1 MDDLT
6 IQNLYKIN
14 PDDVGLIESD
24 NSFYIPLRVTGTG
37 ESLRNDGCGVFVED
51 RQQSEF
57 FTSKVLEACAHLPVT
72 LGHPDGMLSEGG
84 LANAPI
90 VGNTILSYIKG
101 DEIWAV
107 AKIYDKSILEK
118 LGREI
123 NSTSPGVVSVSQDRG
138 DGVYAEKPLEINHL
152 ALVDKGHWDK
162 TTPPFILN
170 PFHYK
175 GENMENTE
183 VFKEE
188 IVETDNDALLGNV
201 SEEEI
206 KEEVAETK
214 VDATEIDDAS
224 SSEVENTDVE
234 DEAIETEHE
243 EEVISEVET
252 DEDIEREC
260 LIKELRDIC
269 DEAHP
274 ALDVKMPFINERLKP
289 EYLLKKFIKTN
300 HFLVDEKYIELV
312 KNDSMPKGF
321 NKDIISSIKNKLN
334 NLNSSYKCSK
344 VSGWQDTNRG
354 YKVNL
359 DW

>member
-1 MDDLT
+1 MDDLA

-14 PDDVGLIESD
+14 PDDVGLIEVD

-37 ESLRNDGCGVFVED
+37 ESLRNERGGVIVED

-57 FTSKVLEACAHLPVT
+57 FTTKVLEACAHLPVT
-72 LGHPDGMLSEGG
+72 LGHPDGMLNEKG
-84 LANAPI
+84 LVDAPI
-90 VGNTILSYIKG
+90 VGTTILSYIKG

-123 NSTSPGVVSVSQDRG
+123 NSTSPGVVSISQDRG

-152 ALVDKGHWDK
+152 ALVDRGHWDK
-162 TTPPFILN
+162 NTPPFILN

-175 GENMENTE
+175 GENMDKTE

-188 IVETDNDALLGNV
+188 IVETNNDALLGNA
-201 SEEEI
+201 SEEEV
-206 KEEVAETK
+206 KEEVIETK
-214 VDATEIDDAS
+214 IDDTEIDDAN
-224 SSEVENTDVE
+224 SSEVENTNVE
-234 DEAIETEHE
+234 DEVVKTERE

-252 DEDIEREC
+252 DEDTEREY

-274 ALDVKMPFINERLKP
+274 LLDVKMPFISERLKP

-312 KNDSMPKGF
+312 KNDNMPKGF
-321 NKDIISSIKNKLN
+321 NKDIITNIKSKLN
-334 NLNSSYKCSK
+334 DLNSSYKSSK

-359 DW
+359 NW

>member
-1 MDDLT
+1 MKDLD
-6 IQNLYKIN
+6 IKQIYKIN

-37 ESLRNDGCGVFVED
+37 ESIRSQGGGVVVED

-57 FTSKVLEACAHLPVT
+57 FSPKVLEACAHLPIT
-72 LGHPDGMLSEGG
+72 LGHPSGMLNGEG
-84 LANAPI
+84 LLDVPI
-90 VGNTILSYIKG
+90 VGNTIMSYIKG

-118 LGREI
+118 LGKEI
-123 NSTSPGVVSVSQDRG
+123 NSTSPGVVSTSQDRG
-138 DGVYAEKPLEINHL
+138 DGVYAEEPLEINHL
-152 ALVDKGHWDK
+152 ALVDRGHWDNN
-162 TTPPFILN
+162 TPPFILN
-170 PFHYK
+170 PFHYE
-175 GENMENTE
+175 GENMEQNE
-183 VFKEE
+183 VVKEE
-188 IVETDNDALLGNV
+188 VVETNNDILLEDI
-201 SEEEI
+201 SE
-206 KEEVAETK
+206 EEVAETK
-214 VDATEIDDAS
+214 VDDTEINDEASPEVEHVAIEDDATE
-224 SSEVENTDVE
+224 V
-234 DEAIETEHE
+234 EHE
-243 EEVISEVET
+243 EEVVSEVET
-252 DEDIEREC
+252 NEDIERES

-321 NKDIISSIKNKLN
+321 NKDIIANIKNKLN
-334 NLNSSYKCSK
+334 DLNSSYKCSK
-344 VSGWQDTNRG
+344 ASGWQDTSRG